1 MALSSKI
8 TNIYIR
14 QKDYDTANDWK
25 YEFIINS
32 AVSEL
37 GQVNYGSAF
46 DEAID
51 GSLRHN
57 LRGFRITVNLD
68 WAKLLDS
75 TAKRT
80 LFGGSQASSTIG
92 ALLTDLLDAL
102 VTDGDSYVEVSFD
115 DTNWVKVVPDAATY
129 RTVYTNQIGR
139 GSSSI
144 KLIGQEILTSIPA
157 YLEAPSV

>member
-51 GSLRHN
+51 GTLRHN

-68 WAKLLDS
+68 WNKLLDS

-80 LFGGSQASSTIG
+80 Y
-92 ALLTDLLDAL
+92 L
-102 VTDGDSYVEVSFD
+102 VV
-115 DTNWVKVVPDAATY
+115 VKRLVP
-129 RTVYTNQIGR
+129 
-139 GSSSI
+139 
-144 KLIGQEILTSIPA
+144 
-157 YLEAPSV
+157 

>member
-57 LRGFRITVNLD
+57 LRGFRATVNLD
-68 WAKLLDS
+68 WSKLLDS

-80 LFGGSQASSTIG
+80 LFGASQTSSTIG
-92 ALLTDLLDAL
+92 ALLTDLVDAL

-115 DTNWVKVVPDAATY
+115 DSNWIKVVPDAATY

-144 KLIGQEILTSIPA
+144 TLIGQEILTSIPA

>member
-25 YEFIINS
+25 YEFIINN

-80 LFGGSQASSTIG
+80 LFGSSQTSSTIG
-92 ALLTDLLDAL
+92 ALLTDLVDAL
-102 VTDGDSYVEVSFD
+102 VTDGDSYIEVSFD

-144 KLIGQEILTSIPA
+144 KLIGQEIVTSIPA